1 MVGMTYSFG
10 AYPYTDLLLIKT
22 DSSGQEIWN
31 QTYGGE
37 KGDCGYSI
45 IETDDG
51 GFITAGRTRYNRDFY
66 ILKFE
71 DDDPIDGKDDDQNT
85 GDTPFIT
92 TTMFF
97 IITIFISIIMRKR
110 K

>member
-1 MVGMTYSFG
+1 LKLSAKGS
-10 AYPYTDLLLIKT
+10 I
-22 DSSGQEIWN
+22 EWN
-31 QTYGGE
+31 KTYGGE

-51 GFITAGRTRYNRDFY
+51 SFITAGRTKYYRDSY